1 MEMDALDENNTWE
14 LVPLLIGKKPVG
26 WKWVYIEKYKVN
38 GSIERYKARLVARWF
53 TQTYGVDYLETF
65 API

>member
-26 WKWVYIEKYKVN
+26 
-38 GSIERYKARLVARWF
+38 
-53 TQTYGVDYLETF
+53 
-65 API
+65 